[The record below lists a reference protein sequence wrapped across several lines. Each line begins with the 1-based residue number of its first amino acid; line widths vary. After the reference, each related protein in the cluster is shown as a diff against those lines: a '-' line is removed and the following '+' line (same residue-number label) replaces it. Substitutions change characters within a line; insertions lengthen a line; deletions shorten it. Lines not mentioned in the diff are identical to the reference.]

1 MLSIDRSVITDTG
14 SALLNSG
21 DPVNITSI
29 KTGSGTYTST
39 EDIKSRTAL
48 KSTQYSY
55 DPTSV
60 QVDGVNRTVSG
71 ILTNYDPDTSQA
83 IVTSDYTI
91 TEVGLFATV
100 NSVEVLFAIGVSY
113 DGTEVPAFTGQN
125 KSEIIVDWVMA
136 LSGTA
141 QVTVS
146 SPGAYATA
154 ADLNTHID
162 NEVFSASGVHGIRA
176 VDDDG
181 VLKIQ
186 VYDDDWEDVNGGH
199 VIVDESDTAYP
210 YRSNLKFYNSTI
222 VDNAADDTT
231 EIYVEGAAIMVTPPT
246 VVVGTYT
253 YNGQPQGP
261 TITWATGME
270 DYCIVTNAT
279 ATDAGSYTLTIAL
292 KNTHKMFWSDMT
304 TVDKTYSY
312 SIGKATQ
319 TITLSS
325 NSVTL
330 DNEHLT
336 SSVTVSDNVGALS
349 VSSSN
354 TNVAAVSISGDTIT
368 IVRQGSYTT
377 SKSATITVT
386 AAGTSNYNQQTV
398 SISVTAIYIAI
409 YGVSWDGTSTT
420 AWTRTDAAASF
431 VDPVP
436 YVAGASSYSSPFDTH
451 MPWSGMTK
459 STRNGN
465 VVVAIPK
472 FWYKITQSGAGM
484 KIQIADGA
492 ASGFSVSPAHMNRGD
507 GKGERDVVYVGRY
520 HCNSSYKSAAGSKPV
535 ANITRS
541 AARTSIHNTGS
552 TIWQMD
558 FATMFTLWLLYIVEF
573 ANWNSQAKI
582 GYGCGNNSTIGNMG
596 YTDSMP
602 YHTGTTQASRTTYG
616 LGTQYR
622 YIEGLWDNIYD
633 WLDGCYYDS
642 NGLNII
648 KNPASFSD
656 SSGGT
661 AVGVPSSGYP
671 SAFSVKNVSGTYTLF
686 IPTAASG
693 SDSTYSCDYWDFNAS
708 DPCLFAGG
716 NFSQNPY
723 HGIFFVGSTSASYA
737 DANLGCRLI
746 ELP

>member
-141 QVTVS
+141 QVTVE

-181 VLKIQ
+181 VVKIQ
-186 VYDDDWEDVNGGH
+186 VYDDGWGDVNGGH

-210 YRSNLKFYNSTI
+210 YRRNLKFYNSTI
-222 VDNAADDTT
+222 VDDPENNTT
-231 EIYVEGAAIMVTPPT
+231 NIHVEGAAIMVTPPT

-270 DYCIVTNAT
+270 DYCIITNAT
-279 ATDAGSYTLTIAL
+279 KTDAGSYTLTIAL

-304 TVDKTYSY
+304 TADKTYSY

-330 DNEHLT
+330 DNNYLT
-336 SSVTVSDNVGALS
+336 ANVTVSDNVGALS

-354 TNVAAVSISGDTIT
+354 TSVVLASVNSDTIT
-368 IVRQGSYTT
+368 LIRQGSYTT

-386 AAGTSNYNQQTV
+386 AAATNNYNQQTA
-398 SISVTAIYIAI
+398 SISVTANYLQIVSFASGTDAQIKAMIDAYYNDEITWEQMGWAVGNTRTIHLNSMTAPNPNSGNTWAAQDITIVIVAHNHHDLSTPINGHTKACITVQTREVLNNCTDQYGSIYHMYLNGDAEKDTVFTKWANLYIRTYLNNTVLNAI
-409 YGVSWDGTSTT
+409 PSGDFKSCIKPSKHYRHTASDTSAAEQVIDTLFLPSYPEVFGNAAPDYNNYVVTSPAEGTQLSYYATSANRIKYGNNDGVSNNVSQCWWLGSPDSRHDVNGYIWLGVLYDGTLNASYGTF
-420 AWTRTDAAASF
+420 AAA
-431 VDPVP
+431 VAPVWC
-436 YVAGASSYSSPFDTH
+436 
-451 MPWSGMTK
+451 M
-459 STRNGN
+459 
-465 VVVAIPK
+465 
-472 FWYKITQSGAGM
+472 
-484 KIQIADGA
+484 
-492 ASGFSVSPAHMNRGD
+492 
-507 GKGERDVVYVGRY
+507 
-520 HCNSSYKSAAGSKPV
+520 
-535 ANITRS
+535 
-541 AARTSIHNTGS
+541 
-552 TIWQMD
+552 
-558 FATMFTLWLLYIVEF
+558 
-573 ANWNSQAKI
+573 
-582 GYGCGNNSTIGNMG
+582 
-596 YTDSMP
+596 
-602 YHTGTTQASRTTYG
+602 
-616 LGTQYR
+616 
-622 YIEGLWDNIYD
+622 
-633 WLDGCYYDS
+633 
-642 NGLNII
+642 
-648 KNPASFSD
+648 
-656 SSGGT
+656 
-661 AVGVPSSGYP
+661 
-671 SAFSVKNVSGTYTLF
+671 
-686 IPTAASG
+686 
-693 SDSTYSCDYWDFNAS
+693 
-708 DPCLFAGG
+708 
-716 NFSQNPY
+716 
-723 HGIFFVGSTSASYA
+723 
-737 DANLGCRLI
+737 
-746 ELP
+746 